1 MTGWILLRFR
11 ELVKKFQPRQRL
23 PKADR
28 IVGLIPLW
36 LTSIIPLWP
45 TRRQADGQSIHRA
58 SDSSPA
64 TVQDMGVDHG
74 CSNVG
79 VPEQLLNCSD
89 VVAILK
95 QVRSNAFKPFDYS
108 DGIK

>member
-1 MTGWILLRFR
+1 
-11 ELVKKFQPRQRL
+11 
-23 PKADR
+23 
-28 IVGLIPLW
+28 
-36 LTSIIPLWP
+36 
-45 TRRQADGQSIHRA
+45 
-58 SDSSPA
+58 
-64 TVQDMGVDHG
+64 MGVDHG